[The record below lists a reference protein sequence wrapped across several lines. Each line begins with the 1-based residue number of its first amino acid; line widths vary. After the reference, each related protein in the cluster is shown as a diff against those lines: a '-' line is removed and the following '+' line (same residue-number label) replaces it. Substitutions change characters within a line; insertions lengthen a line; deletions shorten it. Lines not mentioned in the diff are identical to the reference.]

1 MVTCLSTMWETW
13 VPSLGWEDPL
23 EKEMGPCPRSLLRP
37 CPRSLLRPCPG
48 PSALVSV
55 TPLRLPAAPS
65 FLSASVTNMTQTP
78 PGRVSEQLKLAAQNN
93 RPQLSKWAHLG
104 RGRKLTMAQNFRV
117 SPLLAQEVLKLQR
130 TSGLSK
136 QSRASPTQAP
146 LNTSSLCYALIIRQS
161 VICRPGSASLR
172 LHVLKCLTYPS
183 TDATANH
190 LPPSAAT
197 SPDSLIAVMTPTFPM
212 MND

>member
-1 MVTCLSTMWETW
+1 MWQTSVWYNPNILSDVGEGGGKQSELL
-13 VPSLGWEDPL
+13 VLKDAFRS
-23 EKEMGPCPRSLLRP
+23 KEQK
-37 CPRSLLRPCPG
+37 
-48 PSALVSV
+48 
-55 TPLRLPAAPS
+55 
-65 FLSASVTNMTQTP
+65 ASVWP
-78 PGRVSEQLKLAAQNN
+78 S
-93 RPQLSKWAHLG
+93 QLSKWAHLG